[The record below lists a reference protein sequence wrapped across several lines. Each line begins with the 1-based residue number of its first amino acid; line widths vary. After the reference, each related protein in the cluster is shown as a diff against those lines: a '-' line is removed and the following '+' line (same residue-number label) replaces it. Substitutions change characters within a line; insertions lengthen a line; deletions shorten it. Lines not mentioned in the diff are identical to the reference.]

1 MLPSLLCAAAQNPAA
16 RNSQSE
22 LVCAANAQDHDVDG
36 PRSTFD
42 AQYHHHQDYLGR
54 REQGAEAARA
64 ALDTTSVGT
73 RTGCKCNTSPDTGD
87 TISIL
92 QLYALSRYTRDTLAK
107 YDTRTRHTLCVWVAR
122 GDARLNDCAENP
134 PPHLTGSMQECG
146 FHLPQQSGYGS

>member
-1 MLPSLLCAAAQNPAA
+1 MQSVGSGVMGWVLEQGKCSQNLGQQAVVHRAA
-16 RNSQSE
+16 RRTFESKCCRRSSAQLLRTPPPDTHRAQSE

-73 RTGCKCNTSPDTGD
+73 RTGCKCNTS
-87 TISIL
+87 SSCNEV
-92 QLYALSRYTRDTLAK
+92 YSVMER
-107 YDTRTRHTLCVWVAR
+107 
-122 GDARLNDCAENP
+122 
-134 PPHLTGSMQECG
+134 M
-146 FHLPQQSGYGS
+146 

>member
-1 MLPSLLCAAAQNPAA
+1 MLPSLLYAAAQNPAA

-73 RTGCKCNTSPDTGD
+73 RTGCKCNTSEGHWYRKQPVQVGTTGG
-87 TISIL
+87 
-92 QLYALSRYTRDTLAK
+92 K
-107 YDTRTRHTLCVWVAR
+107 
-122 GDARLNDCAENP
+122 G
-134 PPHLTGSMQECG
+134 LTK
-146 FHLPQQSGYGS
+146 P